1 MHNNYEKAKKIYY
14 KYVCDTSIMPDTEK
28 KEFESFNVPKELL
41 MDWEQ
46 EYYDSI
52 YKEVMNFID
61 LKPDVK
67 YLDSR
72 LSNDMHIYVDCVIQN
87 EDSYRKIVGMFKR
100 LHELNWFVYEVSE
113 TERPGV
119 FLKRQLLCDKDK
131 LLPHEFRNIHYHSNH
146 RFCGLIERVYSEGYI
161 DLFNDMMEM
170 MCDCIKLKG
179 LFFQYFIVYLMDY
192 MVYIGNEYYLN
203 KIKECVD
210 INKKSGISHFEHKW
224 EI

>member
-1 MHNNYEKAKKIYY
+1 MHNNYDKAKKLFYENLRDLNY
-14 KYVCDTSIMPDTEK
+14 MTEK
-28 KEFESFNVPKELL
+28 QREEFDSYNVPEELIKKWKQDYADSL
-41 MDWEQ
+41 YKDIMD
-46 EYYDSI
+46 YIDSKPNDKYFKLSCKMRIYIYDT
-52 YKEVMNFID
+52 
-61 LKPDVK
+61 
-67 YLDSR
+67 
-72 LSNDMHIYVDCVIQN
+72 IQS
-87 EDSYRKIVGMFKR
+87 EDSYRKIVGIFKK

-119 FLKRQLLCDKDK
+119 FLKDQLLCDKDK

-192 MVYIGNEYYLN
+192 MVYIGNDYYLN

-210 INKKSGISHFEHKW
+210 INKKSGLSHFEHKW